1 MSSSA
6 QTAIS
11 IPGVSNKLLLQPVLG
26 PGPCKPG
33 VSPTMPMPPGRLK
46 VPDAAGLA
54 ELSSLSAELAEVN
67 AAGWLEA
74 PEICKLSR
82 SRQSGVIAVG

>member
-1 MSSSA
+1 MSGPT

-26 PGPCKPG
+26 PCKAG
-33 VSPTMPMPPGRLK
+33 VSPTLPVTPGRLK

-54 ELSSLSAELAEVN
+54 ELSSLSAVLAGVN

-82 SRQSGVIAVG
+82 SRQSGVIAAG

>member
-26 PGPCKPG
+26 PGPCKAG
-33 VSPTMPMPPGRLK
+33 VSPKTPVPPGRLK
-46 VPDAAGLA
+46 VPDATGLA
-54 ELSSLSAELAEVN
+54 ELSSPWSVLAGVN

-82 SRQSGVIAVG
+82 SRQSGVIAAG